1 MPSALCLPSAL
12 YQALVSGT
20 RQTAALPSVSSE
32 TLGILLHSA
41 YLWFAECQHSAT
53 IRHSAYLIFTECQH
67 SASMG
72 HSTITNTWP
81 AHAPSYR
88 TACQPLGLHRVS
100 VRDTRRS
107 TYLPSVF
114 FQHSAKYMG
123 LPSVYGDTRQI
134 QNYFFLLGPPQFFY
148 SPHTTF
154 GTAC

>member
-1 MPSALCLPSAL
+1 MGNSENAECIIS
-12 YQALVSGT
+12 ST

-41 YLWFAECQHSAT
+41 YLRFAECQHSAT

-72 HSTITNTWP
+72 HSAITNTWP
-81 AHAPSYR
+81 VRAPSYMGFLL
-88 TACQPLGLHRVS
+88 ALG
-100 VRDTRRS
+100 TRRS

-114 FQHSAKYMG
+114 FRHSAKYMG

-148 SPHTTF
+148 SPHTTL